1 MIPVETG
8 IKQWQWPAPSLP
20 NGLIATDKNSGGI
33 NHEDAA

>member
-8 IKQWQWPAPSLP
+8 IKQWQWPAPPLA
-20 NGLIATDKNSGGI
+20 NGLIATDKAQSNS